1 MSSRHSQ
8 QEQENET
15 AYDDCRSL
23 GLLAT
28 TPQAAKSDYVNLKS
42 KGNWTAFY
50 TVSNQGNPLCGMT
63 TYWLNNRDGTAATA
77 HLKYTSGSVITVQ
90 LFKSGWRIPKGTTV
104 NVSISFDNSQQFA
117 VGAKSGIYENDA
129 YLQFDVK
136 EGTEAD
142 LLGLIADAREF
153 KINFPDGDEPTWVG
167 KMYGSREVSDAFR
180 RCAFALDKNAP
191 TQPTGKAAP
200 TQPTKPM
207 QPATKRDDGSV

>member
-1 MSSRHSQ
+1 MK
-8 QEQENET
+8 
-15 AYDDCRSL
+15 RSL
-23 GLLAT
+23 FAAAATLLVAT

-153 KINFPDGDEPTWVG
+153 KINFPDGDEPTWVA